1 MTDTVESTPIDTV
14 KNTPTESVKSTP
26 TESVD
31 FEKVIASKDEE
42 IAKLKEQIKKLEKV
56 QAAAITPETF
66 ETVVAARIDAAR
78 KAERERIEKEH
89 ALTE

>member
-1 MTDTVESTPIDTV
+1 VLKTFLLILLKVLLLRG
-14 KNTPTESVKSTP
+14 
-26 TESVD
+26 VD

-66 ETVVAARIDAAR
+66 ETVVASRIDAHSR
-78 KAERERIEKEH
+78 QSVS
-89 ALTE
+89 ALRRNMHY